1 MEVIWLTEAREQM
14 RAVYAYGKAV
24 FGRKVAMEKAV
35 FGRKVAMEF
44 RAEIY
49 QQAKLLADFPYLGP
63 IETCVSDLPLSYRSL
78 VVHRHYKLIYRID
91 EARQTVYISALWD
104 TRRNPAQLGEDL

>member
-14 RAVYAYGKAV
+14 RAVYAYG
-24 FGRKVAMEKAV
+24 KAV

-78 VVHRHYKLIYRID
+78 VGHRHYKLIYRID

-104 TRRNPAQLGEDL
+104 TRRNPAQLGEDLPCHEGMK

>member
-24 FGRKVAMEKAV
+24 FGRKVAME
-35 FGRKVAMEF
+35 F
-44 RAEIY
+44 RTEIY

-104 TRRNPAQLGEDL
+104 TRRNPAQLGDDLPFHEGME